1 MSLSKFGSPNLK
13 GASVDFGKVKK
24 VALRVQDTL
33 TQDCLFQD
41 PKQLDPSLILVAPL
55 NRLGAPPNKLHV
67 HFGILKSFKDKGFDR
82 NRPMIGICI
91 RFTSP
96 QGLKNLHDHN
106 KRFSKGCQLLP
117 AIRSEAIYGSLANSH
132 YNLALRLLQAGAKS
146 PIGDLNQILEE
157 NEDLRDAAMCG
168 HKWWILPEEVISER
182 QADISLWRNMD
193 QVENQVSHE
202 MEILQGIKATAESL
216 SQKLRKSHRGTLCQ
230 QQQRG
235 ILLS

>member
-1 MSLSKFGSPNLK
+1 
-13 GASVDFGKVKK
+13 
-24 VALRVQDTL
+24 
-33 TQDCLFQD
+33 
-41 PKQLDPSLILVAPL
+41 
-55 NRLGAPPNKLHV
+55 
-67 HFGILKSFKDKGFDR
+67 
-82 NRPMIGICI
+82 MIGICI

-117 AIRSEAIYGSLANSH
+117 TIKREAIYGSLANSH

-146 PIGDLNQILEE
+146 PIGDLNNILEG
-157 NEDLRDAAMCG
+157 NEHLKDTAMCG

-193 QVENQVSHE
+193 QNENQVSHE

-216 SQKLRKSHRGTLCQ
+216 SEKINKSHKGTLCQ

>member
-1 MSLSKFGSPNLK
+1 MTTTRGSP
-13 GASVDFGKVKK
+13 
-24 VALRVQDTL
+24 RVV
-33 TQDCLFQD
+33 
-41 PKQLDPSLILVAPL
+41 S
-55 NRLGAPPNKLHV
+55 
-67 HFGILKSFKDKGFDR
+67 S
-82 NRPMIGICI
+82 
-91 RFTSP
+91 S
-96 QGLKNLHDHN
+96 
-106 KRFSKGCQLLP
+106 

-216 SQKLRKSHRGTLCQ
+216 SVK
-230 QQQRG
+230 QRNITQG
-235 ILLS
+235 GHCGSSNQEESC